1 MKELRKIQANAD
13 NSILVVIDMQKGQV
27 SKTYWSDV
35 EPNPE
40 KSTSTAIIPT
50 VRRLVDQAHEARVPV
65 ISVYSVRNHRGPEYT
80 LFQYTPGLGV
90 GSQESEFFDE
100 LMPEPQDTI
109 VRKWCYNP
117 WHETDLERVV
127 EELVPNPATCQVLI
141 TGGSISGC
149 AFYGTLGFYV
159 RGYQA
164 VIVLDAVYGP
174 PTVAGNYFSRT
185 SYPTYPNIFLT
196 RSDMVQ
202 FSKVPELASAAS

>member
-1 MKELRKIQANAD
+1 MKELRSIQANAD

-90 GSQESEFFDE
+90 GNQESEFFDE

-127 EELVPNPATCQVLI
+127 EELVPNPAKCQVLI
-141 TGGSISGC
+141 TGGGAVGC
-149 AFYGTLGFYV
+149 AYFATMGFYV
-159 RGYQA
+159 RNYQA
-164 VIVLDAVYGP
+164 VLVLDALYSGP
-174 PTVAGNYFSRT
+174 MAAAEHLSRM
-185 SYPTYPNIFLT
+185 SYPAYPNVFLS
-196 RSDMVQ
+196 RSDLIE
-202 FSKVPELASAAS
+202 FSAVAEPAMASR

>member
-1 MKELRKIQANAD
+1 MKEPRKIQANAD
-13 NSILVVIDMQKGQV
+13 NSVLVVIDMQKGQK
-27 SKTYWSDV
+27 SKSYWSDV

-40 KSTSTAIIPT
+40 NSTSRVIIPT
-50 VRRLVDQAHEARVPV
+50 VRRLVDQAHEAGVPV
-65 ISVYSVRNHRGPEYT
+65 IAVYSVRDHREPGYT
-80 LFQYTPGLGV
+80 LFQYTPGLAV

-127 EELVPNPATCQVLI
+127 EELVPNPTKCQVLI

-159 RGYQA
+159 RGYQT

-185 SYPTYPNIFLT
+185 AYPTYPNIFLT